1 MLLVLLLGMTA
12 NNSLKKAA
20 KLYKNENAEIR
31 KRGER
36 AVAAAKLEAEM
47 VQLSGS
53 DPSGSDE
60 KDTLLPAPSAPSDP
74 ELQKILDE
82 DYERDLESKKQ
93 ERKEARILAA
103 KQAGLAKRRQ
113 KMDQQLHEEQ
123 VRLNYIEFFPHSQQ
137 RSLHF
142 TFLFSLAHSLTHP
155 PPPHPDKLPGRA
167 GEGRPNGILPA
178 TRKK

>member
-1 MLLVLLLGMTA
+1 MLMERGITP
-12 NNSLKKAA
+12 KGF
-20 KLYKNENAEIR
+20 EDEDAE
-31 KRGER
+31 
-36 AVAAAKLEAEM
+36 
-47 VQLSGS
+47 
-53 DPSGSDE
+53 
-60 KDTLLPAPSAPSDP
+60 T
-74 ELQKILDE
+74 LQKILNE

-123 VRLNYIEFFPHSQQ
+123 VRLNYIEFFPRSQQ

-155 PPPHPDKLPGRA
+155 PPPHPDTLPGRA